1 MASVIGINFL
11 RYDVSMFNVGDLV
24 VIKHDYFDD
33 HNCPNTG
40 VVWSVV
46 SSDEHSSQAVRDA
59 GKISKEPI
67 YVVSIMLGDGIIRE
81 YFDDEVERCSTLT

>member
-1 MASVIGINFL
+1 MASVAGINC
-11 RYDVSMFNVGDLV
+11 RICDVSMFNIGELV

-33 HNCPNTG
+33 LNCPNTG
-40 VVWSVV
+40 IVWSVINANDHELK
-46 SSDEHSSQAVRDA
+46 SVRDA
-59 GKISKEPI
+59 GRVSREPI